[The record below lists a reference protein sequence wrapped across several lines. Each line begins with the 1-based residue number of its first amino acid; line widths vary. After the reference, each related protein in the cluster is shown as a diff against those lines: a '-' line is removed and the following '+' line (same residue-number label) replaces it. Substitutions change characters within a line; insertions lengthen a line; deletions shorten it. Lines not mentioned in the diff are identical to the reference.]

1 MARVTA
7 FRRLFKHK
15 LKGYFLT
22 GLLVVVP
29 IGLTFLVVR
38 WIVTTMDRALM
49 RALPSAWQPDLLFG
63 IKIPGLG
70 LAATALLIL
79 LIGILTANI
88 FGRSLVNFYERMLDK
103 IPFVKGI
110 YGLFKQV
117 VDTVLSRDKGAFRKA
132 VLIEYPRREIWAVA
146 FVTGISE
153 GEVQH
158 VTSKRLVNVFVPTT
172 PNPTSG
178 FYILL
183 PEDDII
189 ELSMTVEEAFK
200 LIISGGMVTP
210 PLRRVKKFVSNRQRV
225 EE

>member
-1 MARVTA
+1 MTRMTA
-7 FRRLFKHK
+7 FSRLFKHK

-29 IGLTFLVVR
+29 VGMTFLVVR
-38 WIVTTMDRALM
+38 WIVTFMDRTLL
-49 RALPSAWQPDLLFG
+49 RVLPPQWQPDLLFG
-63 IKIPGLG
+63 FKIPGLG
-70 LAATALLIL
+70 LVATALLIL

-110 YGLFKQV
+110 YALFKQV
-117 VDTVLSRDKGAFRKA
+117 ADTVLSRDKGAFRKA
-132 VLIEYPRREIWAVA
+132 VLIEYPRRDTWAVA

-153 GEVQH
+153 GEVQE
-158 VTSKRLVNVFVPTT
+158 VTSKRLVNIFVPTT

-189 ELSMTVEEAFK
+189 ELTMSVEEAFK

-210 PLRRVKKFVSNRQRV
+210 LDRRIKKATTKRAEPSP
-225 EE
+225 